1 MQNIFIVLISALFW
15 VHLPMKQSEEKK
27 WPDQLQTAKDAGYMN
42 KLEQE
47 VILELNKVRSNPK
60 RFAEEYMEELQTAFS
75 GKLYTYPG
83 QEPVMS
89 KEGRQP
95 LMECIRV
102 LENTAP
108 MPILKPAEGLTKAS
122 RILVNDQQSGGIGHI
137 TRNGLTPRERI
148 EKCGEWNIC
157 LSENIDYGSFEARQ
171 IVIALLIDDGVPDR
185 GHRKNI
191 LNPCFQFAG
200 VAVGKH
206 PKYRIMCVMD
216 FAGEYKTKED

>member
-1 MQNIFIVLISALFW
+1 
-15 VHLPMKQSEEKK
+15 
-27 WPDQLQTAKDAGYMN
+27 
-42 KLEQE
+42 
-47 VILELNKVRSNPK
+47 
-60 RFAEEYMEELQTAFS
+60 
-75 GKLYTYPG
+75 
-83 QEPVMS
+83 MS

-102 LENTAP
+102 LKNTAP

-122 RILVNDQQSGGIGHI
+122 RLLANDQQSGGIGHI
-137 TRNGLTPRERI
+137 TRNGLTPRERV
-148 EKCGEWNIC
+148 EKYGEWNIC

-200 VAVGKH
+200 VALGKH
-206 PKYRIMCVMD
+206 PSYRIMCVMD